1 MKTLKQCKKE
11 LELINRSYY
20 WNNYIFVIIFI
31 LMIILSLCSMVITP
45 LFYLI
50 LIGFFISAYIKIK
63 SDDLTNIKLEK
74 LNREIKKNIIKNN
87 KIYISLKKK
96 IQDSKDIGD

>member
-45 LFYLI
+45 LFYLS